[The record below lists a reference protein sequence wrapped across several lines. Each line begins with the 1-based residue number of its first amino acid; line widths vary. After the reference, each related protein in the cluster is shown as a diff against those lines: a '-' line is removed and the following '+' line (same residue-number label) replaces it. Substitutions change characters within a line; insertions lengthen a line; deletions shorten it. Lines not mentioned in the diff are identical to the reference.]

1 MGHPVL
7 TLSSLNSF
15 DIDSFHGFL
24 AADEPIPKLPKGF
37 EPWEQIAGRLSGLL
51 VCGKLRTTL
60 EKLPALGT
68 DALEAPAQLQ
78 RAMLLL
84 SMFGNAYVLGDQPL
98 AKKIPRGVA
107 VPLSDLAEKI
117 GRPPI
122 LSHASL
128 ILNNWYLVDKD
139 EPLSINN
146 VASRQVFLG
155 GQDERWFYLVTL
167 AVELSGAPAILAIV
181 KAQEAMLAGQ
191 NEILGCCL
199 EEFEAAVMEMD
210 LQSSRMWE
218 KCDQGMFYNRIR
230 PFLMG
235 WNSEGIIYEGVSD
248 QPRKYAGATAA
259 QSSLLQ
265 ALDAGLGIQHNDQFL
280 KQMRRYM
287 PAGHQ
292 RFIVTMENA
301 PSMYEYIGKQEGL
314 NRELGSLYNSCIHAL
329 AKFRAQHVRMAHGYI
344 ARQAATSQ
352 STEGTG
358 GTSFVG
364 FLNKILDNTKAY
376 LFAE

>member
-24 AADEPIPKLPKGF
+24 AADEPFPELPKGF
-37 EPWEQIAGRLSGLL
+37 EHWEQISGRLSGLL

-60 EKLPALGT
+60 EKRPVLGT
-68 DALEAPAQLQ
+68 DALETPAQLQ

-107 VPLSDLAEKI
+107 VPLCDIAGKI

-314 NRELGSLYNSCIHAL
+314 NTELRSLYNRCIHAL
-329 AKFRAQHVRMAHGYI
+329 AKFREQHVRMADDYI
-344 ARQAATSQ
+344 AR
-352 STEGTG
+352 
-358 GTSFVG
+358 
-364 FLNKILDNTKAY
+364 
-376 LFAE
+376 